1 METRAATLSNNTG
14 KAFFVLFWNPIPLLQ
29 KPVSQVEENNLSR
42 MLLTLGNRTALIM
55 GGGGGYPVPGSLHGE
70 SRPPGTIWASHWP
83 LAHPFLNALVTY
95 LIPEVWKQKLGLGTQ
110 PLPTSSP
117 WVPSYSLEAH
127 KEVFLKCWL
136 YGSRPPCQGASV
148 VQCGLGA
155 AGQTFLL

>member
-83 LAHPFLNALVTY
+83 LTHPFLNALVTY